1 VRTARTPLPRTGFL
15 HPVNGCAA
23 SVCGRSHKSQK
34 RPCGHAVDMPRT
46 IRVRTQVRAYFNEL
60 LIDVN
65 LELSFVPS
73 PFTAAMMASE
83 MPAAINPYSIAVAP
97 DSSAMNFRM
106 IVFMRAP
113 YFYGL

>member
-1 VRTARTPLPRTGFL
+1 
-15 HPVNGCAA
+15 
-23 SVCGRSHKSQK
+23 
-34 RPCGHAVDMPRT
+34 MPRA

>member
-1 VRTARTPLPRTGFL
+1 MLRTT
-15 HPVNGCAA
+15 
-23 SVCGRSHKSQK
+23 
-34 RPCGHAVDMPRT
+34 
-46 IRVRTQVRAYFNEL
+46 RVRAQVRAYFNEL

-65 LELSFVPS
+65 LVLSSVPS

-97 DSSAMNFRM
+97 DSSAMNFRV
-106 IVFMRAP
+106 IVFMRAS